1 MEENN
6 VYPIDLFDYDLEND
20 SLLFNYKGIDYKTS
34 IRIDNIIL
42 DLGVD
47 GSPVGAEILN
57 ASKIFKVPKIALK
70 NPKNFYAEISI
81 SKESIEMKFT
91 ISVVVRN
98 HKTEK
103 FASSHSINDV
113 NIPSAQIAMV
123 ESFA

>member
-57 ASKIFKVPKIALK
+57 ASKMFKVPKSAIK
-70 NPKNFYAEISI
+70 NLKNFYAEISI

-103 FASSHSINDV
+103 FATSHSINDV
-113 NIPSAQIAMV
+113 NITSVQIAMA
-123 ESFA
+123 ESF

>member
-34 IRIDNIIL
+34 IRVDNIIL

-57 ASKIFKVPKIALK
+57 ASKMFEVPKIALK

-91 ISVVVRN
+91 ISVVVRR
-98 HKTEK
+98 HETEK
-103 FASSHSINDV
+103 PAVVHALNDV
-113 NIPSAQIAMV
+113 NIPAAQVAM
-123 ESFA
+123 SY

>member
-1 MEENN
+1 MQENEI
-6 VYPIDLFDYDLEND
+6 YKIDVFDYDLEND
-20 SLLFNYKGIDYKTS
+20 SLFFKYKGKKYKTS
-34 IRIDNIIL
+34 TRIDNIIL

-57 ASKIFKVPKIALK
+57 ASKMFKVPKSAIK
-70 NPKNFYAEISI
+70 NLKNFYAEISI

-103 FASSHSINDV
+103 FATSHSINDV
-113 NIPSAQIAMV
+113 NIPSVQIAMA
-123 ESFA
+123 ESF

>member
-57 ASKIFKVPKIALK
+57 ASKMFKVPKSAIK
-70 NPKNFYAEISI
+70 NLKNFYAEISI

-103 FASSHSINDV
+103 FATSHSINDV
-113 NIPSAQIAMV
+113 NIPSVQIAMA
-123 ESFA
+123 ESF